1 MARTSQRAR
10 ASAPPLLSHVHDGV
24 AWLTLNR
31 PERGNAISLALAQE
45 IVSAVESIA
54 LDDGARLVVIEGAGR
69 HFCVGVED
77 AGNWQR
83 DCDWVAAIARLT
95 APVLAIIDGDA
106 LAEGCELA
114 LACDLR
120 LVSPRAR
127 FQLPQIAQGRLPSH
141 GATQRLP
148 RLVGRMR
155 AMDLLL
161 TGRAVDAA
169 EAEACGLATRVF
181 PAKTFAREARRVV
194 DELAAKGP
202 IALRYGKEAVAAGL
216 DLTLDQGIRLE
227 QDLYVL
233 LQTTADRAEGIRA
246 FLEKRRP
253 KFSGS

>member
-10 ASAPPLLSHVHDGV
+10 AGAPSLLSDVHDGV
-24 AWLTLNR
+24 AWLALNR
-31 PERGNAISLALAQE
+31 PERGNAISLALAQDL
-45 IVSAVESIA
+45 VSAVESIE
-54 LDDGARLVVIEGAGR
+54 LDERVRLVVIEGTGP
-69 HFCVGVED
+69 HFCVGVEG

-83 DCDWVAAIARLT
+83 DCDWIAAVARLT
-95 APVLAIIDGDA
+95 APVIAVIEGDA
-106 LAEGCELA
+106 VAEGCELA

-120 LVSPRAR
+120 LVSQRAR
-127 FQLPQIAQGRLPSH
+127 FQLPQLAQGRLPSH
-141 GATQRLP
+141 GGTQRLP

-161 TGRAVDAA
+161 SGRSLDAA
-169 EAEACGLATRVF
+169 EAEAFGLTTRVF
-181 PAKTFAREARRVV
+181 PAKTFARDVRRFVG
-194 DELAAKGP
+194 ELAAKGP

-233 LQTTADRAEGIRA
+233 LQTTADRTEGIRA